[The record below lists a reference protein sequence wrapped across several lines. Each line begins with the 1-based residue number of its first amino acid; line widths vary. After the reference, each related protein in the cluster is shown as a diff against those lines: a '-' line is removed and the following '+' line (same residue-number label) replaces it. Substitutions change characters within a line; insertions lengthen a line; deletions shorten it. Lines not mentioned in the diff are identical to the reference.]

1 MHKYQDVWV
10 KGAVVERGERDCA
23 PRYEAIKKV
32 AARFK
37 RPFTVLDIGANL
49 AYYSVR
55 LAEDFDCTVLAV
67 EPGPWMSSVLSRNDN
82 PRVLGVKRALSLADL
97 RELADVEHFDLVL
110 GLSVTHHFDAPFA
123 DVLREI
129 RRLGFATILELP
141 TEPNACG
148 QTSVKETFI
157 PEDAK
162 LLGMFDTHLGGT
174 RPLVLVTDRNET
186 LARSYWESTVG
197 GSPIT
202 IVADWKRKQKTIRG
216 ETSEWQR
223 GVNLETW
230 LQLGPVFPS
239 REYVANLLA
248 SSQPKDKH
256 GDLKAWNVVLSGDAV
271 RVIDFCDPRWSEQ
284 PDGALWQKLVERVK
298 G

>member
-67 EPGPWMSSVLSRNDN
+67 EPGPWMPSVLSRNDN
-82 PRVLGVKRALSLADL
+82 PRVLGVRRALSLADL

-148 QTSVKETFI
+148 QKSVRETFI
-157 PEDAK
+157 PDDAK

-174 RPLVLVTDRNET
+174 RPLVLVTDDNPA
-186 LARSYWESTVG
+186 LVRSYW
-197 GSPIT
+197 GSPVEGSPVT
-202 IVADWKRKQKTIRG
+202 IVADWKTKKKTIRDV
-216 ETSEWQR
+216 TSDWAR
-223 GVNLETW
+223 GINLETW

-239 REYVANLLA
+239 REYVAKLLA
-248 SSQPKDKH
+248 NSKPSEKH
-256 GDLKAWNVVLSGDAV
+256 GDLKAWNIVLQGDAV
-271 RVIDFCDPRWSEQ
+271 RVIDFRDPRWSEQ
-284 PDGALWQKLVERVK
+284 PDDALWEKLVERVK